1 MRGGEREGNGAR
13 DRAVA
18 GEALVL
24 PSRTLTAL
32 TTGALA
38 LPGLALPARAD
49 SPIEQAS
56 AGYSFSYY
64 AEDDLE
70 KDKFAA
76 GTGSRERYEVFT
88 NQFEVDLPV
97 SRRMDAG
104 IDFLYEKMS
113 GASPWYVLPDT
124 DDPTQNVQVMSGAT
138 IQETRYDLTA
148 DLDYY
153 MEEGKDTFSAGFSK
167 ENDYV
172 SVHGAMGMERS
183 FAEKNTT
190 LSLSGAYS
198 HDWITP
204 VQGRFSDSRQNSGEK
219 WAVDLFAGLSQVLT
233 RSSVAQITINYKHQG
248 GYLSDP
254 YKLIAIRNDVNLPD
268 KRPNDKD
275 QISLMA
281 RYRQHITALPEPF
294 AASLHLDY
302 RFYWDTWATFSH
314 TFEAAWYQT
323 VWFDWLTITPGIRYY
338 SQSGAEFYKAILP
351 GSATAS
357 VPHYRSSDFRLSP
370 YGAISGKVKIE
381 AALEDLLDYKASGA
395 AETFGL
401 SGGLDLYLAFSY
413 ERYISDV
420 DFAMF
425 SVGTAKEAPGLVNF
439 QIFAVTL
446 TGRF

>member
-18 GEALVL
+18 VEGLVL

-32 TTGALA
+32 TTSALA

-64 AEDDLE
+64 VEDDLE
-70 KDKFAA
+70 QDKFAA

-113 GASPWYVLPDT
+113 GASPWFVTRNPDGEL
-124 DDPTQNVQVMSGAT
+124 VQVMSGAT
-138 IQETRYDLTA
+138 IHETRYDLTA

-167 ENDYV
+167 ENDYL
-172 SVHGAMGMERS
+172 SIHGALGMERS

-190 LSLSGAYS
+190 VSLSTAYS
-198 HDWITP
+198 YDWIEP
-204 VQGRFSDSRQNSGEK
+204 VRDGFPDRQRTGEK
-219 WAVDLFAGLSQVLT
+219 WAVDLFGGLSQILT
-233 RSSVAQITINYKHQG
+233 RASAAQLTLNYKHSG

-254 YKLIAIRNDVNLPD
+254 YKLIQVVNGPNLSD

-275 QISLMA
+275 QVSLMA
-281 RYRQHITALPEPF
+281 RYRHHLPLHERF
-294 AASLHLDY
+294 AASMHFDY
-302 RFYWDTWATFSH
+302 RFYWDNWEGISH
-314 TFEAAWYQT
+314 TFELAWYQT
-323 VWFDWLTITPGIRYY
+323 VWFDWLTITPGVRYY
-338 SQSGAEFYKAILP
+338 SQSEAEFYEPILANDSP
-351 GSATAS
+351 K
-357 VPHYRSSDFRLSP
+357 YRSSDFRLSP
-370 YGAISGKVKIE
+370 YGAISAKIKAE
-381 AALEDLLDYKASGA
+381 ASLEDVLEYRASDTSALLG
-395 AETFGL
+395 F

-413 ERYISDV
+413 ERYLSDGA
-420 DFAMF
+420 FAMI
-425 SVGTAKEAPGLVNF
+425 SVADSKEAPGLVNF